1 MGIASKVGVAESDG
15 GSISSNTRTIL
26 TTSSTVFF
34 TESTKNCTVV
44 KRGKIHKCKL
54 TQNTAS
60 FLGHKKIE
68 SKKGKMCTFSYLGQS
83 GNISMILL
91 LLYKIAK
98 NESYHLLVLHCHSSG
113 AHT

>member
-1 MGIASKVGVAESDG
+1 MKADSKH
-15 GSISSNTRTIL
+15 SNF
-26 TTSSTVFF
+26 SWA
-34 TESTKNCTVV
+34 
-44 KRGKIHKCKL
+44 
-54 TQNTAS
+54 Q
-60 FLGHKKIE
+60 KIE

-91 LLYKIAK
+91 LLLKIAK